1 MPAGGLLTPEAGV
14 PDENFFL
21 DGAEHD
27 EDETESGE
35 LGEDSE
41 GDAQAAGDFGDA
53 EEDGE
58 GLGHPD
64 AFGAGGGI
72 FKVGVAAG
80 DKDESDHEAQQQEA
94 EVGEAG

>member
-1 MPAGGLLTPEAGV
+1 VKANDEVHQDDHEIVMPAGGLLTPEAGV

-64 AFGAGGGI
+64 AFWRGP
-72 FKVGVAAG
+72 VGSLRW
-80 DKDESDHEAQQQEA
+80 E
-94 EVGEAG
+94 